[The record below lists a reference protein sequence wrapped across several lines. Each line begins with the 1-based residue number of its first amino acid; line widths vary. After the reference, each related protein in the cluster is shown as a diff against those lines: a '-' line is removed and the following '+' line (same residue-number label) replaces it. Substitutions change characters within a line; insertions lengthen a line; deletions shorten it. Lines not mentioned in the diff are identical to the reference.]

1 MTYDLNDM
9 LTYYKSLFQSTMV
22 RLNCQ
27 LNYNI
32 ICWIYL
38 LLCIKMLF
46 RVVVIGMTYCIVC
59 SCFFFILQKL
69 GGVWIYIYW
78 MSHAANI
85 RACFSMIWHRM
96 NQCGFFE
103 ASWSISNQISG
114 CCNWIENNIN
124 APLTIKCTNY
134 LALVIELGCMS
145 IYST

>member
-46 RVVVIGMTYCIVC
+46 RVVVIGMTYCIVF
-59 SCFFFILQKL
+59 SCFFHFAKARRGVNIYLLYRLNVPCRKYKGMFL
-69 GGVWIYIYW
+69 NHLTSCGPVWIFW
-78 MSHAANI
+78 
-85 RACFSMIWHRM
+85 
-96 NQCGFFE
+96 G
-103 ASWSISNQISG
+103 
-114 CCNWIENNIN
+114 
-124 APLTIKCTNY
+124 IKTHFKVQY
-134 LALVIELGCMS
+134 HVFVIEYKTILML
-145 IYST
+145 T